1 MEAESPNG
9 RVIKL
14 TGDGT
19 YNAQFTPD
27 EIGQNLFISESEYVP
42 FINIS
47 FPSLDSTSET
57 EHHSIVS
64 YMSNIL

>member
-1 MEAESPNG
+1 MFFSLFQSHEIISKDEVIVEAESPNG

-27 EIGQNLFISESEYVP
+27 EIGQTCLFQNLNTFR
-42 FINIS
+42 
-47 FPSLDSTSET
+47 L
-57 EHHSIVS
+57 
-64 YMSNIL
+64 

>member
-1 MEAESPNG
+1 MFFSLFQSHEIISKDEVIVEAESPNG

-27 EIGQNLFISESEYVP
+27 EIGQICLFQNLNTFR
-42 FINIS
+42 
-47 FPSLDSTSET
+47 L
-57 EHHSIVS
+57 
-64 YMSNIL
+64 

>member
-27 EIGQNLFISESEYVP
+27 EIGQNCLFQNLNT
-42 FINIS
+42 FR
-47 FPSLDSTSET
+47 LST
-57 EHHSIVS
+57 HR
-64 YMSNIL
+64 